1 MGGVN
6 KQRTWSSRAW
16 PCPPERP
23 SAAAFPGTPMG
34 PLLCSL
40 WCGFNHQFVVFP
52 FVLHQLGAEQQ
63 RPVPCPLAAA
73 LDPLRQRWWRRREQ
87 LAGRAIISCLHGL
100 PPTGVPGRTPK
111 EEGFLGCS
119 PERRGKRRFDIWIS
133 AWTILAFSGRHVS

>member
-34 PLLCSL
+34 RLLCSL

-52 FVLHQLGAEQQ
+52 FMLHQLGAEQQ
-63 RPVPCPLAAA
+63 RAVPCALAAA
-73 LDPLRQRWWRRREQ
+73 LDPLQQGRPTREEAGRRGSGAPTAAPRRDASPRRSGRGRRRGDE
-87 LAGRAIISCLHGL
+87 LPRGASRRPREPRERA
-100 PPTGVPGRTPK
+100 
-111 EEGFLGCS
+111 
-119 PERRGKRRFDIWIS
+119 
-133 AWTILAFSGRHVS
+133 SG